1 MDALIFEPETHS
13 YISTE
18 SNERWISVTT
28 LLSHFKK
35 PFDGKSIATKSAKNA
50 KSKWYGM
57 SVDAIQAAWKA
68 EADRAC
74 DLGTYYHNQREE
86 ELLSFKTIVQ
96 QGVELPVI
104 APIYDGQGR
113 KMAPTQKLADGI
125 YPEHMVY
132 LKSAGV
138 CGQSDLVEVIKGKV
152 YITDYKTNKEI
163 KRQSFKNWEG
173 ISEKMLAPVSH
184 LDDCNYNH
192 YNLQLSIYMYMILKH
207 NPKLEFGGLLI
218 RHVMFEEMEQ
228 KDMYGFP
235 ITFKDENGKP
245 VVKDIIDY
253 HMPYLRDEV
262 ISIMHMVQDNPQ
274 KFSKRKWSDFLMF
287 RTL

>member
-1 MDALIFEPETHS
+1 MDVLIFEPETHS
-13 YISTE
+13 YISPETDI
-18 SNERWISVTT
+18 NWISVTT
-28 LLSHFKK
+28 LLSNFKK

-50 KSKWYGM
+50 KGKWFGM
-57 SVDAIQAAWKA
+57 SVEDIQKAWKA

-74 DLGTYYHNQREE
+74 DLGTYYHNQREQ
-86 ELLSFKTIVQ
+86 ELLSFKSIVQ
-96 QGVELPVI
+96 KGKELPVI
-104 APIYDGQGR
+104 PPIYDEQGR
-113 KMAPTQKLADGI
+113 KMASSQKLGDGI

-132 LKSAGV
+132 LRSAGV
-138 CGQSDLVEVIKGKV
+138 CGQSDLVEVIDGKV

-163 KRQSFKNWEG
+163 KRQSYKNWEG

-207 NPKLEFGGLLI
+207 NPKLEFGDI
-218 RHVMFEEMEQ
+218 VIHHISFEEKEQ

-235 ITFKDENGKP
+235 ITLQDENGKP
-245 VVKDIIDY
+245 IVKDIKDY

-262 ISIMHMVQDNPQ
+262 IAIMHMVQDNPT
-274 KFSKRKWSDFLMF
+274 KFYKRK
-287 RTL
+287 